1 MAVVAGM
8 GLLFGGGVG
17 SGAGIARAEEPASLD
32 AVREARLSLPA
43 MTGVLVG
50 IQLGVIAAFGREDA
64 WRDEG
69 HVFEDGFSTPP
80 KPDDDVW
87 VFNYMLHPW
96 VGAEYYLVA
105 RNRDCGIW
113 RSFLYSA
120 ALSTCYEYL
129 VENMVQHPSSNDL
142 ILTPVG
148 GALIGECRYAL
159 KRRLAGRPASDWR
172 VRWSRALLDPMDVTL
187 GGYPDGR
194 MHVMMNFKAPF

>member
-1 MAVVAGM
+1 VASLAVALLMAGPIPSRC
-8 GLLFGGGVG
+8 G
-17 SGAGIARAEEPASLD
+17 SARGDESPASP
-32 AVREARLSLPA
+32 APEEQRLSLLT

-50 IQLGVIAAFGREDA
+50 IQLGVIAAFGREES

-69 HVFEDGFSTPP
+69 HVFEDGFSALPR
-80 KPDDDVW
+80 PDDDVW
-87 VFNYMLHPW
+87 VFNYVLHPW

-105 RNRDCGIW
+105 RNRGCGIW

-148 GALIGECRYAL
+148 GAVFGECRYAL

-172 VRWSRALLDPMDVTL
+172 VTWSRALLDPMDVTL

-194 MHVMMNFKAPF
+194 MHVLINFKARF